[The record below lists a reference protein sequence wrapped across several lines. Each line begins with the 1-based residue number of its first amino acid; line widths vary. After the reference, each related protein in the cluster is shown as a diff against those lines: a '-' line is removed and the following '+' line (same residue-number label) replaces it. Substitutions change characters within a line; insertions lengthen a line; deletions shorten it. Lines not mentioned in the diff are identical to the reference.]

1 MRVRALIG
9 LIAFAVVPRVASA
22 QWAGWDSE
30 FDEEKKSW
38 KEMEAKIPSYPS
50 PKNLLHLEAG
60 TGGHRVY
67 IDANS
72 VSLGE
77 DGVMR
82 YTTVVKTSGGATNVS
97 FEGMRCE
104 TREQKTYALGHS
116 DGSWARARDPKWKR
130 IELRENLPYHY
141 VLYREY
147 FCPSKARPPTA
158 REAVDALKQNRSF
171 IHTDEGRQ
179 RP

>member
-1 MRVRALIG
+1 MPVKWLVCFVAL
-9 LIAFAVVPRVASA
+9 AFIPGVALA
-22 QWAGWDSE
+22 QWAGWDYD

-38 KEMEAKIPSYPS
+38 KEIEAQIPPYPS
-50 PKNLLHLEAG
+50 PKNLLYLEAG
-60 TGGHRVY
+60 GGGHRLY

-72 VSLGE
+72 VSRGE

-82 YTTVVKTSGGATNVS
+82 YTAVVKASGGATNVS

-116 DGSWARARDPKWKR
+116 DGSWARARSPQWRR
-130 IELRENLPYHY
+130 IELREILPYHY

-147 FCPSKARPPTA
+147 FCPSRTRPPTA
-158 REAVDALKQNRSF
+158 WEAVDALKQSRSIF
-171 IHTDEGRQ
+171 HSEEGRQ

>member
-1 MRVRALIG
+1 MPVKGLIGFIALALIPG
-9 LIAFAVVPRVASA
+9 VALA
-22 QWAGWDSE
+22 QWAGWDYE

-38 KEMEAKIPSYPS
+38 KEIEAKIPPYPS
-50 PKNLLHLEAG
+50 PKNLLYLEAS
-60 TGGHRVY
+60 TGGHRLY

-72 VSLGE
+72 VSRGE

-82 YTTVVKTSGGATNVS
+82 YTAVVKTSGGATNVS
-97 FEGMRCE
+97 FEGIRCE

-116 DGSWARARDPKWKR
+116 DGSWARARNPQWRR
-130 IELRENLPYHY
+130 IELREILPYHY

-147 FCPSKARPPTA
+147 FCLSKARLPTA

-171 IHTDEGRQ
+171 VHSEEGRQ